1 MLPQN
6 APPPPVAGPP
16 HTTTAFGYAE
26 HLLIWSWRRVAA
38 NREMCPLI
46 GREFADSCGED
57 AGEVFA
63 TFCALLRALAFAG
76 RRVLAV
82 GHPGSL
88 AVTPDERQL
97 LNLVAAAQ
105 DGRDTL
111 FEAHLRWLAKPESR
125 EILAIAARGMAA
137 ALSANGLAL
146 ALSPIDAPERCDGPP
161 ALVPTHV
168 EDAEA
173 AALR

>member
-1 MLPQN
+1 MPARKEISMLPQN
-6 APPPPVAGPP
+6 APPGRAGAPPNTEP
-16 HTTTAFGYAE
+16 AFGYAE

-46 GREFADSCGED
+46 GREFAESCGAD

-63 TFCALLRALAFAG
+63 TFCALLRALAFA
-76 RRVLAV
+76 RRRALAV

-105 DGRDTL
+105 EGRDAL
-111 FEAHLRWLAKPESR
+111 FEAHLRWLAKPEAR
-125 EILAIAARGMAA
+125 EVLAMAARGMAA

-146 ALSPIDAPERCDGPP
+146 ALTPIDAPSRCDGPP
-161 ALVPTHV
+161 ALVPAH
-168 EDAEA
+168 
-173 AALR
+173 

>member
-6 APPPPVAGPP
+6 APPPPAAPP
-16 HTTTAFGYAE
+16 PDSAAAFGYAE

-38 NREMCPLI
+38 NREMTPLI

-105 DGRDTL
+105 EGRETL
-111 FEAHLRWLAKPESR
+111 FEAHLRWLAKPEAR
-125 EILAIAARGMAA
+125 DVLAMAARGMAA
-137 ALSANGLAL
+137 ALSANGLTLTLTAV
-146 ALSPIDAPERCDGPP
+146 DAPSNCDGPP
-161 ALVPTHV
+161 ALVPAPDYEH
-168 EDAEA
+168 
-173 AALR
+173 